1 MSGDSEFL
9 FPTRLGRGGSIDR
22 HSLTVAMTRFAE
34 SLKGPTAKTWQQEI
48 PTPHDLRR
56 TCNSCLARMGIPKE
70 IRDRTL
76 NHVTS
81 LRDPES
87 KHYNLYEFQ
96 AEKRAAL
103 ARWADEVEG
112 IIKPASVVT
121 IRAAKGRRR

>member
-1 MSGDSEFL
+1 M
-9 FPTRLGRGGSIDR
+9 
-22 HSLTVAMTRFAE
+22 VRFAK
-34 SLKGPTAKTWQQEI
+34 SLKGPAAKTWQQEI

-56 TCNSCLARMGIPKE
+56 TCNSRLARMGTPKE

-76 NHVTS
+76 NHITS

-103 ARWADEVEG
+103 GKWAAEIEG
-112 IIKPASVVT
+112 IIKPAAV
-121 IRAAKGRRR
+121 IPMRAARGRRR